1 MKLESN
7 PNLGFELSRQED
19 YWRRTLAGELPVLHL
34 CPDHPRPPVCS
45 FMRATECIELS
56 SDICS
61 EIRNLS
67 GRQNVTVF
75 VMLLAA
81 FKTLLFRHSGSDNII
96 VGSVSSDSM
105 LRTEERQETFTNP
118 VALRTS
124 LEGDPTFARLLK
136 RVSET
141 VEAASANR
149 DWPYERIVENIH
161 KESRFS
167 DPSVFQVMFVVAD
180 AFSTVSA
187 EPVTEE
193 NLASVGEYV
202 ARCELMFLISAQK
215 KVLTVTCE
223 YDAEL
228 FNSVTIKR
236 FLRQYETLL
245 AGIVTN
251 LDQRISGLPILTEP
265 EKHQLLVEWNDTD
278 RNYPSDKCVHQL
290 FEEQVERTPNA
301 VAIGYESQKLT
312 YRELNQRANQLAHY
326 LIKLGVGPELLVGIF
341 MERSLEMVVAVLGIL
356 KAGGAY
362 VPLDPSYPKER
373 LAFILADTQASIVLT
388 QQGLVDSLP
397 KHTARFVCVTS
408 EWRQIQNNDT
418 NPATNVVAANLAYV
432 IYTSGSTGKPK
443 GVAIRHSSSVVF
455 LSWVHTMFFP
465 EQLAGVLASTSIC
478 FDFSVFELFA
488 PLTCGGLV
496 ILVDDA
502 LALLELPARSEVTL
516 INTVPSAIAELV
528 RPNRIPPSVL
538 TVNLGGELSTTR
550 LVQEVYATT
559 SAKHVYDLYGPSED
573 TTCSTVALR
582 TREGPQTI
590 GRPISNTQIYI
601 LDGNL
606 NPVPVGV
613 SGELHISGKGL
624 ARGYLNRP
632 DLTAEKF
639 IPNPFS
645 SEPGA
650 CLYRTGDLARY
661 LPGGNIEFLGRIDHQ
676 IKLRGFRIEL
686 GEIEAVLTSYDGVGD
701 TVVLA
706 REDVAGDKRL
716 VAYIVSNREDT
727 PTSQDLRNY
736 LKQKLPDYMVPSA
749 FVFLDSLPLTP
760 NGKVDRGSLP
770 PPNQSR
776 PELEENYVTPRTPVE
791 EVLADIWVEVL
802 NLERVSIHDNFFELG
817 GHSLLATQVIARI
830 RSAFQIEIPLRAL
843 FEKPTVEELA
853 IAIMERQAEREVQEE
868 EVSRVLGELESLS
881 EEETQG
887 YLVEQDK

>member
-7 PNLGFELSRQED
+7 PTGGLELSRQQD
-19 YWRRTLAGELPVLHL
+19 YWRRTLGGELPVLHL
-34 CPDHPRPPVCS
+34 CPDNPRPPVCS
-45 FMRATECIELS
+45 FIRATECIDLA
-56 SDICS
+56 SDICR
-61 EIRNLS
+61 EIRNLCA
-67 GRQNVTVF
+67 RHNVTVF

-81 FKTLLFRHSGSDNII
+81 FKVLLFRHSGSDDII
-96 VGSVSSDSM
+96 VGSVSSDSV

-118 VALRTS
+118 LALRTS
-124 LEGDPTFARLLK
+124 LEGDPTFAQLIK
-136 RVSET
+136 RVAGT

-149 DWPYERIVENIH
+149 DWPFERIVEGIQ

-167 DPSVFQVMFVVAD
+167 DSSVFQVMFVVAD
-180 AFSTVSA
+180 ACSSISA

-202 ARCELMFLISAQK
+202 ARCELVFLISEQK
-215 KVLTVTCE
+215 DVFTVTCE

-228 FNSVTIKR
+228 FNSATITR
-236 FLRQYETLL
+236 ILQHYQTLL
-245 AGIVTN
+245 AGIVADSN
-251 LDQRISGLPILTEP
+251 QRISGLPILTES
-265 EKHQLLVEWNDTD
+265 EKQQLLVEWNDTG
-278 RNYPSDKCVHQL
+278 RSYPTDKCVHQL
-290 FEEQVERTPNA
+290 FEEQVERTPDA
-301 VAIGYESQKLT
+301 VAVAYESQKLT

-326 LIKLGVGPELLVGIF
+326 LIELGVGPELLVGIF

-362 VPLDPSYPKER
+362 VPLDPFYPKER
-373 LAFILADTQASIVLT
+373 LAFILEDTQASTVLT
-388 QQGLVDSLP
+388 QQELIDSLP
-397 KHTARFVCVTS
+397 KHTARFVCVTG
-408 EWRQIQNNDT
+408 EWRQIQKKDT
-418 NPATNVVAANLAYV
+418 NPVTNVIAANLAYV

-443 GVAIRHSSSVVF
+443 GVAIQHSSSVAF
-455 LSWVHTMFFP
+455 LSWVHTMFPP

-550 LVQEVYATT
+550 LVQEIYATT

-661 LPGGNIEFLGRIDHQ
+661 LPDGNIEFLGRIDHQ

-686 GEIEAVLTSYDGVGD
+686 GEIEAVLASYDGVGD
-701 TVVLA
+701 AVVLA

-716 VAYIVSNREDT
+716 VAYIVPNREDT

-736 LKQKLPDYMVPSA
+736 LKQEVPDYMMPWA
-749 FVFLDSLPLTP
+749 FTFLDSLPLLP
-760 NGKVDRGSLP
+760 NGKVDRMAH
-770 PPNQSR
+770 SR
-776 PELEENYVTPRTPVE
+776 
-791 EVLADIWVEVL
+791 
-802 NLERVSIHDNFFELG
+802 H
-817 GHSLLATQVIARI
+817 RI
-830 RSAFQIEIPLRAL
+830 RAGPS
-843 FEKPTVEELA
+843 
-853 IAIMERQAEREVQEE
+853 
-868 EVSRVLGELESLS
+868 
-881 EEETQG
+881 
-887 YLVEQDK
+887 